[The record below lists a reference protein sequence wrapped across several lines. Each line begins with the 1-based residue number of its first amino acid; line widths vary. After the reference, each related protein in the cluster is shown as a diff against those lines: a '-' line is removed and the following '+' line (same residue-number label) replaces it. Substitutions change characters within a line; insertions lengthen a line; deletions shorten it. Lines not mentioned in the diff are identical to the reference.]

1 MRYMTVANV
10 DVAII
15 EHKGQRVLTTEQVS
29 DVYECEP
36 VQIQQNYAN
45 NKDRFEEGKHY
56 FKLEG
61 EELRRFKAS
70 ITDSK
75 FSSQLNHVRALML
88 WTKQGASR
96 HCKML
101 GTDRAWD
108 MFDCLEENYFNPQVT
123 VKPMSQLEIMAES
136 VRILQEHDKRLKQ
149 VELAQA
155 EQKQEL
161 QGIREIV
168 ALRPDSW
175 RDDTKAIL
183 DKIVADLGGDSETY
197 RDIRNQSYTELEKR
211 AHCWLKQQLNNAKK
225 RMEERG
231 ASKTQIN
238 QLRILDMIDKNQRL
252 IEIYLSVVKDMAIH
266 HGVSVN
272 DMLF

>member
-1 MRYMTVANV
+1 MNELIKITNDKVDGRELHEFLGVKTDYTHWFSRMCEYGFVENIDYWTADKNV
-10 DVAII
+10 TRADGTIMPQKQIDHELTINMAKEVSMI
-15 EHKGQRVLTTEQVS
+15 QRNERGKQARLYFIKREEQ
-29 DVYECEP
+29 
-36 VQIQQNYAN
+36 A
-45 NKDRFEEGKHY
+45 
-56 FKLEG
+56 
-61 EELRRFKAS
+61 KAL
-70 ITDSK
+70 SK
-75 FSSQLNHVRALML
+75 PK
-88 WTKQGASR
+88 T
-96 HCKML
+96 
-101 GTDRAWD
+101 
-108 MFDCLEENYFNPQVT
+108 
-123 VKPMSQLEIMAES
+123 MAELL
-136 VRILQEHDKRLKQ
+136 VEHAQAYLEHERRLAQ
-149 VELAQA
+149 IEQAQA

-183 DKIVADLGGDSETY
+183 DKIVAGLGGDSETY

-211 AHCWLKQQLNNAKK
+211 AHCRLKQQLNNAKK

-266 HGVSVN
+266 HGVSVD